1 MNRTFTLCF
10 LLYPI
15 ALPFGYVLVY
25 TFYHYA
31 VPDANSDL
39 TAYRE
44 VSISIPDGSK
54 VTGNRTGVFILQNRW
69 ILINGEVSLSFVNM
83 TNWSQEILLSCSEH
97 PIRDTNFTAIDETGY
112 GFTCSFKTTGLIT
125 MSLRGYIPENKSQIL
140 RFSHIAFMSV

>member
-39 TAYRE
+39 TTYTRA
-44 VSISIPDGSK
+44 STSIPDGSK
-54 VTGNRTGVFILQNRW
+54 VTGNRTATFILQNRW
-69 ILINGEVSLSFVNM
+69 ILISGEISLSFENV
-83 TNWSQEILLSCSEH
+83 TKWSQESLLQSSVR
-97 PIRDTNFTAIDETGY
+97 PIADTNFTAIDENGY
-112 GFTCSFKTTGLIT
+112 GFTCSFKSTGLIT
-125 MSLRGYIPENKSQIL
+125 MAVRGYIPENKSQIL
-140 RFSHIAFMSV
+140 RFSHIAFISA